1 MFNFLENQL
10 LISIIIKD
18 VLVKIKSNGRALCN
32 PPALITTQCKL
43 NIDDFPYDS
52 KHCTMTWGRYIG

>member
-1 MFNFLENQL
+1 M
-10 LISIIIKD
+10 IIKD
-18 VLVKIKSNGRALCN
+18 VLIKIKSNGRALCN

-52 KHCTMTWGRYIG
+52 KHCTMTWGRYIGETY